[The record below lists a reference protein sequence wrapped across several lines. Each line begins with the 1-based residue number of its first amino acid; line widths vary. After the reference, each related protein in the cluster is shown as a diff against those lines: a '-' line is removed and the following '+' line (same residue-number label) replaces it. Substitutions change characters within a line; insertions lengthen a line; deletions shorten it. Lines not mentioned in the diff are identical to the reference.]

1 MEEKEEKYY
10 SKSYIDIISDFAGG
24 VSLPASKSIGARFL
38 VCSYLAG
45 ALEGGLRP
53 EDCDDLRVISRA
65 LVALKEGAAG
75 GEREIEIDVHASG
88 TAFRFMAAVAAS
100 VAGTSVLL
108 TGTERLCSRPM
119 APLLDVLVKAGAE
132 ICPEGVDGKGPYR
145 IAGRRLKG
153 GEFDIRG
160 DISSQF
166 ISSLMLVSPLWEG
179 GMRLRF
185 STPLVSRPYAEM
197 TAKVMRTFGIAVS
210 LHDDCVEVNEG
221 VYKAPGDFKI
231 EADWSAASFFYEACA
246 LMLSPVTI
254 GSLVPPEESLQG
266 DSATVKF
273 FHRLGVVSQ
282 FKKDGVCIQRL
293 YSLPD
298 EIEADLSDNPDMVP
312 AFAVACICNACRF
325 RFTGVKNLRLKE
337 CDRLAAIKTELER
350 LGYPINVGEDFI
362 EWRGGCW
369 SVGRQVVET
378 YDDHRIAMAFAMA
391 ALHMGEV
398 RIANPDVVNKSFP
411 GFWGQLPKLGLNC
424 RREGDVMVVVSPGI
438 FDFEN

>member
-1 MEEKEEKYY
+1 M
-10 SKSYIDIISDFAGG
+10 
-24 VSLPASKSIGARFL
+24 
-38 VCSYLAG
+38 
-45 ALEGGLRP
+45 
-53 EDCDDLRVISRA
+53 
-65 LVALKEGAAG
+65 
-75 GEREIEIDVHASG
+75 
-88 TAFRFMAAVAAS
+88 
-100 VAGTSVLL
+100 
-108 TGTERLCSRPM
+108 
-119 APLLDVLVKAGAE
+119 
-132 ICPEGVDGKGPYR
+132 
-145 IAGRRLKG
+145 
-153 GEFDIRG
+153 
-160 DISSQF
+160 
-166 ISSLMLVSPLWEG
+166 
-179 GMRLRF
+179 
-185 STPLVSRPYAEM
+185 
-197 TAKVMRTFGIAVS
+197 
-210 LHDDCVEVNEG
+210 
-221 VYKAPGDFKI
+221 
-231 EADWSAASFFYEACA
+231 
-246 LMLSPVTI
+246 
-254 GSLVPPEESLQG
+254 
-266 DSATVKF
+266 
-273 FHRLGVVSQ
+273 SQ